1 MWSDCNAVCGGG
13 QRQRVRNVVT
23 PASNGGVACPSL
35 TMTESCNTADCMCK
49 LSDWTPF
56 GACSVTCG
64 GGVQTRTRMITMQAS
79 QCGAALNET
88 RECGV
93 MPCTTVALQTTAP
106 ISGSVGVMRSDGS
119 ISLDFCDPKV
129 LNVTTVREATLPLV
143 GGINLDMAPSD
154 LSDALKRTACS
165 VSTNN
170 GAGGG
175 MSLVFS
181 QKMVIISLRLAG
193 FDASDAGELL
203 FDDGLKRATQSVL
216 LRSADT
222 QLESAT
228 FRGHESFTVLMQG
241 TSQFGIESL
250 IVRAPNGQTFVMS
263 TNAPR
268 TGGLEEAN
276 TGDGS
281 GNIDSLGSGSGSTE
295 PEGGSDLLPLWIV
308 LGVLACL
315 ILLLIAV
322 YCGITRRQQKGD
334 TVVVQNTMHQGQTDQ
349 YGEMPERRSPT
360 SAGYQPQGGTTAP
373 GYPTQMMGYP
383 NGGGT
388 MQAASDGGS
397 FKGIDQPAY
406 GTATLGSSSHY
417 NSLDKMPTASVDY

>member
-1 MWSDCNAVCGGG
+1 
-13 QRQRVRNVVT
+13 
-23 PASNGGVACPSL
+23 
-35 TMTESCNTADCMCK
+35 MCK
-49 LSDWTPF
+49 LSDWSQF

-64 GGVQTRTRMITMQAS
+64 GGVQTRTRTITMQAS

-93 MPCTTVALQTTAP
+93 TPCTTVAAATTAP
-106 ISGSVGVMRSDGS
+106 ISGSVGVMRPDGS

-129 LNVTTVREATLPLV
+129 LALSTVREATLPLV

-154 LSDALKRTACS
+154 LSDALKRTSCS

-175 MSLVFS
+175 LSLVFS
-181 QKMVIISLRLAG
+181 QKMVIISLRLADFAAG
-193 FDASDAGELL
+193 DAGELL
-203 FDDGLKRATQSVL
+203 FDDGLKKRATQSVL
-216 LRSADT
+216 LRTAET
-222 QLESAT
+222 QLESTT

-250 IVRAPNGQTFVMS
+250 IVRAPNGQTFAMS

-281 GNIDSLGSGSGSTE
+281 GGVDSLSTGTGGTE

-315 ILLLIAV
+315 ILLLVAV

-334 TVVVQNTMHQGQTDQ
+334 TVVVQNTMHQQTPGNDQ
-349 YGEMPERRSPT
+349 YGDMPERRSPT
-360 SAGYQPQGGTTAP
+360 SAGYQPQSGTTAP

-388 MQAASDGGS
+388 MQVASDGGS

-406 GTATLGSSSHY
+406 GTASLASSSHY